1 MQILFVLG
9 GVMIVDIDMNNKF
22 VLLDLADFVYP
33 V

>member
-1 MQILFVLG
+1 VLG

-22 VLLDLADFVYP
+22 VLLEVVLDLADFVYP